1 MIEDERISQIEK
13 LASELRKCAYGAGGQ
28 CVGCQHRNVLKSNLG
43 LKCLKAIKEY
53 KDEIEKFF
61 GGQNA

>member
-1 MIEDERISQIEK
+1 MMGIDERISQIEK

-28 CVGCQHRNVLKSNLG
+28 DIRIQHINVLKSNLG

-53 KDEIEKFF
+53 KDEIGEFY
-61 GGQNA
+61 GE

>member
-1 MIEDERISQIEK
+1 MIVDERISQIEK
-13 LASELRKCAYGAGGQ
+13 LANELRKCAYGVGGQ
-28 CVGCQHRNVLKSNLG
+28 CVGVQHRNVLKSNLG

-53 KDEIEKFF
+53 KDEIEEFF